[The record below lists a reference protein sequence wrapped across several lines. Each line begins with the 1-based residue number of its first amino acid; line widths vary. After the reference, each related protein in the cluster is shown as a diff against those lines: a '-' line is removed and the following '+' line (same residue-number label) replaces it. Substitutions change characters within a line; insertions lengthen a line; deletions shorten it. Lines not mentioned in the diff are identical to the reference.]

1 MSKKNSRAVVTRPI
15 RSAEGTS
22 VNRKLVTR
30 WGGHD
35 ELFASPEGW
44 VGVPDAFLRNYANLQ
59 SYGGLT
65 VGEAMF
71 VLQLM
76 AFKWTGE
83 DPFPSY
89 KTLARRMGVTDKM
102 VRRYAAK
109 LEGKGYLK
117 RRAQIGGT
125 NTFDLKPLFAAV
137 RKALELERKAAA

>member
-1 MSKKNSRAVVTRPI
+1 MSEKKVVALPA

-22 VNRKLVTR
+22 VNRKLATR

-44 VGVPDAFLRNYANLQ
+44 VGVPDAFLRNYAKLQ
-59 SYGGLT
+59 PYGGLT
-65 VGEAMF
+65 VSEAMF

-76 AFKWTGE
+76 AFKWTGNA
-83 DPFPSY
+83 PFPSY

-102 VRRYAAK
+102 VRRYAAN
-109 LEGKGYLK
+109 LEAKGYLK
-117 RRAQIGGT
+117 RRAQIGST

-137 RKALELERKAAA
+137 QKALEQERQAAA